1 MYDFSFLKGS
11 IETIILNALY
21 SGDKYGYEIAR
32 EIKEKTENKYEIKQP
47 TLYGYLKRLEQNNL
61 ISSYWG
67 GGDSNGGRR
76 RYYKLTD
83 SGKNVC
89 LDYMSEWN
97 FQRDIID
104 SLVAQTDDD
113 ELRKISQSEAT
124 SILGTKTKRSYRKR
138 EIVSNTDLEELNK
151 QLDLIKQANNSED
164 DTSLQDNEQ
173 DLNTE
178 PQNKEVD
185 QVVISE
191 NIIKTISDIVPIQ
204 TAPTEEKSFDN
215 NEDTTIATSTRE
227 NQEEKQEQYQK
238 QETISDP
245 YKNLNVN
252 VSIYSSYPINNDP
265 NYPIKEVTSSYSINE
280 DKPSTPVIS
289 TSSFTINQPNIYSTT
304 NTPSNSLTNDK
315 PNDFAKKEEIIE
327 EEPETPSINEQ
338 LRNTAPAG
346 PQLIFAPTPP
356 SNANTEEKPVAPTPA
371 TQPKQQINNS
381 PIITNSV
388 FFASS
393 AATASPTL
401 QEPKQQPLKQTS
413 KTESTDEK
421 QYKQILGNL
430 LEDQLD
436 EMSKAKFSSTEKY
449 DNAINKSAFDNL
461 DSSAPVPLK
470 NAIKT
475 LEKDGVKA
483 MAYSNSNAK
492 TYMPTPMIF
501 KNKIKCYVSCL
512 LAFSMIIELILMF
525 VIFKSAVP
533 DLKFTIF
540 IILILL
546 ACLPAI
552 GFTVNYIMNPTKKA
566 EKRFNFK
573 FNFIN
578 SWIFVGSVLAIIS
591 IIYFVIIGAGDTK
604 QLLLDFV
611 LPFILSLNAPLG
623 VTYHNLIL
631 NLP

>member
-164 DTSLQDNEQ
+164 DTSLQYNEQ

-178 PQNKEVD
+178 PQNQEVD

-191 NIIKTISDIVPIQ
+191 NIIKTISDI
-204 TAPTEEKSFDN
+204 APTEEKSFDN

-238 QETISDP
+238 QETISDS

-265 NYPIKEVTSSYSINE
+265 NYPLKEVTSSYSINE

-304 NTPSNSLTNDK
+304 NTYSNSLTNDK

-356 SNANTEEKPVAPTPA
+356 SNANTEEKPVEPTPA

>member
-61 ISSYWG
+61 ITSYWG

-104 SLVAQTDDD
+104 SLVAQADND
-113 ELRKISQSEAT
+113 ELREISQSEAT
-124 SILGTKTKRSYRKR
+124 SILGTKTKRTYRKR
-138 EIVSNTDLEELNK
+138 EVVSDSDLAELNK
-151 QLDLIKQANNSED
+151 QLELLKQDQISNSED
-164 DTSLQDNEQ
+164 DPSIEDNPHDE
-173 DLNTE
+173 TF
-178 PQNKEVD
+178 KEEN
-185 QVVISE
+185 QVTSE
-191 NIIKTISDIVPIQ
+191 NIIKTISDITPIRI
-204 TAPTEEKSFDN
+204 TPIKEKHIND
-215 NEDTTIATSTRE
+215 DATVATT
-227 NQEEKQEQYQK
+227 QEKQEI
-238 QETISDP
+238 ISDP

-252 VSIYSSYPINNDP
+252 VSIYSSYPINNNDANP
-265 NYPIKEVTSSYSINE
+265 FSVKEVTSSYSINE
-280 DKPSTPVIS
+280 DKPSAPTTVT
-289 TSSFTINQPNIYSTT
+289 TSSFTTNQPNTYTTINQLPNSTINET
-304 NTPSNSLTNDK
+304 HIDLI
-315 PNDFAKKEEIIE
+315 KKEEPN
-327 EEPETPSINEQ
+327 EEPKTPSINEQ
-338 LRNTAPAG
+338 LKNTAPAG

-356 SNANTEEKPVAPTPA
+356 SSIEEKPITPTPA
-371 TQPKQQINNS
+371 SQPKQQINNS

-393 AATASPTL
+393 AAATSSPVLPET
-401 QEPKQQPLKQTS
+401 KQQPIKLQNF
-413 KTESTDEK
+413 ESTDEK

-470 NAIKT
+470 NTVKS
-475 LEKDGVKA
+475 LEKDGIKA
-483 MAYSNSNAK
+483 MAYTNHNAK
-492 TYMPTPMIF
+492 TYMPTPMVF
-501 KNKIKCYVSCL
+501 KNKIRCYVSCL

-533 DLKFTIF
+533 NLKFTIF
-540 IILILL
+540 TILILL
-546 ACLPAI
+546 ACIPAI
-552 GFTVNYIMNPTKKA
+552 GFTVNYIMNPTKKI

-578 SWIFVGSVLAIIS
+578 SWIFVGSVLAILS

-604 QLLLDFV
+604 QLLLDFI

>member
-61 ISSYWG
+61 ITSYWG

-104 SLVAQTDDD
+104 SLVAQADDN
-113 ELRKISQSEAT
+113 ELREISQSEAT
-124 SILGTKTKRSYRKR
+124 SILGTKTKKNYRKR
-138 EIVSNTDLEELNK
+138 EIVSDADLAELNK
-151 QLDLIKQANNSED
+151 QLDLLKQDKTDNLENNLSIENEENINNETSEEE
-164 DTSLQDNEQ
+164 N
-173 DLNTE
+173 
-178 PQNKEVD
+178 

-191 NIIKTISDIVPIQ
+191 NIIKTISDITPIQ
-204 TAPTEEKSFDN
+204 TKVEEKHTN
-215 NEDTTIATSTRE
+215 NDTTVATTID
-227 NQEEKQEQYQK
+227 EKPDHPQK
-238 QETISDP
+238 QEVISDP

-252 VSIYSSYPINNDP
+252 VSIYSSYPINNNDA
-265 NYPIKEVTSSYSINE
+265 NSFPIKEVTSSYSINE
-280 DKPSTPVIS
+280 DKPSIPTTVT
-289 TSSFTINQPNIYSTT
+289 TSSFTINQPNTYTTDQSTISST
-304 NTPSNSLTNDK
+304 HETSDNLIKNEDL
-315 PNDFAKKEEIIE
+315 KEES
-327 EEPETPSINEQ
+327 ETPSINEQ
-338 LRNTAPAG
+338 LKNTAPAG

-356 SNANTEEKPVAPTPA
+356 SSAEEKPISPTP
-371 TQPKQQINNS
+371 TSQPKQQINNT

-393 AATASPTL
+393 ATAPSPVLPETK
-401 QEPKQQPLKQTS
+401 QPIKQQN
-413 KTESTDEK
+413 TESANEK
-421 QYKQILGNL
+421 QYKQILGSL

-436 EMSKAKFSSTEKY
+436 EMSKTKFSSTEKY
-449 DNAINKSAFDNL
+449 DNAINKFTFDNL

-470 NAIKT
+470 NAIKS
-475 LEKDGVKA
+475 LEKDGIKA
-483 MAYSNSNAK
+483 MAYTNNNTK

-501 KNKIKCYVSCL
+501 KNKIRCYVSCL

-533 DLKFTIF
+533 DLKFTLF

-546 ACLPAI
+546 ACIPAI
-552 GFTVNYIMNPTKKA
+552 GFTINYIMNPTKKVV
-566 EKRFNFK
+566 KRFNFK

-578 SWIFVGSVLAIIS
+578 SWIFVGSVLAILS

-611 LPFILSLNAPLG
+611 LPFVLSLNAPIG
-623 VTYHNLIL
+623 VTYYNLIL